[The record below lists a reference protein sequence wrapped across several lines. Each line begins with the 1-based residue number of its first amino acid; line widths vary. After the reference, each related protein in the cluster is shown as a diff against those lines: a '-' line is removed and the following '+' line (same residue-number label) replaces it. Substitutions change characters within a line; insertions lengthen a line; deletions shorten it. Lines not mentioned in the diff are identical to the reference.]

1 MRILSSA
8 VFLTAALLFVCVSAL
23 TAQGIRIENGQGQS
37 LYFFSEGMMYRGDS
51 ASGKSV
57 FMFNP
62 MDSAFYPDNRIIARK
77 PLATWKDNALYRNDE
92 TGNPPMFIYY
102 NGGVH
107 PNGRENV
114 AVAYLDGCTLYKG
127 PNTAGQALF
136 RSSQPLPVPVMI
148 FLLHFHKDMPAEHKV
163 YAGKPGQGKVVMLIR
178 NHSFYLGSE
187 ITDTPAFTMDP
198 VTLKIYRGSSVS
210 GKAVYSIGKDN
221 KVYRGDKAGN
231 PADELMKIEGYSFY
245 LPGKTGEAAVASFA
259 KELPLFVKLYP
270 GYIKKGDPPKTQ
282 PLLYLPDVSIAEK
295 FFIVYKLL
303 VEGRQPQTPPAGNTA
318 GKPQNAKPAAQNT
331 AKTPVPSADNVKKQ
345 NTAPAAQSTGKTA
358 VPSADNVKKQNAK
371 PAENTGK
378 TAVSPADGD
387 RTSAEPEKIRKK
399 SKKKTG
405 KKKKKTVSQENPPVQ
420 QQTPADTG
428 GWE

>member
-1 MRILSSA
+1 MKILSSA
-8 VFLTAALLFVCVSAL
+8 VFLIAALLLACSSAL
-23 TAQGIRIENGQGQS
+23 TAQGVRIENGQGQI

-51 ASGKSV
+51 ASGKPV

-62 MDSAFYPDNRIIARK
+62 MDNAFYPDNRIIAKK
-77 PLATWKDNALYRNDE
+77 PLATWKDNALYRSDE

-114 AVAYLDGCTLYKG
+114 ATAYLDGCTLYKG

-136 RSSQPLPVPVMI
+136 RSSRPLPVPVMI
-148 FLLHFHKDMPAEHKV
+148 FLLHFHKEMPAEHKV

-187 ITDTPAFTMDP
+187 ISETPAFTMDP
-198 VTLKIYRGSSVS
+198 VTMKVYRGSSTS
-210 GKAVYSIGKDN
+210 GKALYSIGKDN

-259 KELPLFVKLYP
+259 REAPLFVKLYP
-270 GYIKKGDPPKTQ
+270 GYIKKGDPPKRE
-282 PLLYLPDVSIAEK
+282 PLLYLPNVSIAEK
-295 FFIVYKLL
+295 FFIIYKLL
-303 VEGRQPQTPPAGNTA
+303 VEGKQSQAQPPAAARTA
-318 GKPQNAKPAAQNT
+318 EPAHPPKDATGKTTAAKP
-331 AKTPVPSADNVKKQ
+331 PKQ
-345 NTAPAAQSTGKTA
+345 NTEKTASADADHGKTQAGKAEDKTGKQT
-358 VPSADNVKKQNAK
+358 VSAAGN
-371 PAENTGK
+371 GK
-378 TAVSPADGD
+378 
-387 RTSAEPEKIRKK
+387 TSAEPGKIR
-399 SKKKTG
+399 KTG
-405 KKKKKTVSQENPPVQ
+405 KKKKKKKTVPQQNPPVQ
-420 QQTPADTG
+420 QAPADTG